1 MRSVVGGL
9 AIGAMFPCGGEAETP
24 AEAGTP
30 AGAGTPAEAEAGGL
44 AGGNGPEP
52 AGPRP
57 EPAADIDALPD
68 IALGEELPLVLTETS
83 GVNYAIGD
91 NPYDI
96 RGAAFLLRSELGN
109 EVAIAERP
117 GELCINGTVED
128 IEDLDY
134 ARYWGIE
141 LGFDLSV
148 SAGSNPAAAPTE
160 PWLPGRVVGFSY
172 VIEGPVISPMRFKAL
187 PAGYDPELDT
197 SVFCKDLQIQS
208 GVVEQSAFSDVTR
221 ACWEG
226 GGPPVPLAD
235 GLVRISWQ
243 IPATIEP
250 IDRRFDWCLK
260 ELRPILAP

>member
-1 MRSVVGGL
+1 MRSVLGGL
-9 AIGAMFPCGGEAETP
+9 VLGAVFACGGEAGTP
-24 AEAGTP
+24 VVAASAGTP
-30 AGAGTPAEAEAGGL
+30 GAGVGGTGGAEPT
-44 AGGNGPEP
+44 GPGPLGALEIPTDDEP
-52 AGPRP
+52 
-57 EPAADIDALPD
+57 PD
-68 IALGEELPLVLTETS
+68 TTLGELLPLVVAP
-83 GVNYAIGD
+83 GPVPYAIGD
-91 NPYDI
+91 NPYSI

-109 EVAIAERP
+109 EVTIAERP
-117 GELCINGTVED
+117 GELCISGTVED

-141 LGFDLSV
+141 LGFDLAV
-148 SAGSNPAAAPTE
+148 SSGSSPAGAPAE
-160 PWLPGRVVGFSY
+160 PWRPGPVVGLSY
-172 VIEGPVISPMRFKAL
+172 VIEGPTLSPIRFKAL

-208 GVVEQSAFSDVTR
+208 GVVELSAFSEVTR

-226 GGPPVPLAD
+226 GDTPVPLAD
-235 GLVRISWQ
+235 GLVRVSWQ